1 MLVLLLDNSMQR
13 NQQTER
19 NSPTISS
26 ENLMKIKTNV
36 IVGILLILSIVQ
48 VISLISAE
56 KIFNRILVIIINTMI
71 LSLAHLWILR
81 SEEIFSYVKRKIKVF
96 YESYIF

>member
-1 MLVLLLDNSMQR
+1 MQR

-19 NSPTISS
+19 NSPTINT

-81 SEEIFSYVKRKIKVF
+81 SEEISSYVKRKIKVF